1 MWEGRYIRG
10 CRKRH
15 VILLEVLIAF
25 ALVVLC
31 VLPMIYPQVYIF
43 KSEKGFIEAVELDHV
58 VNLLYA
64 DRLQKMYLN
73 EVGWSEIE
81 EEKPVPISDEMLR
94 EIGYKG
100 DFPYKGQYQFSISR
114 RKPPPPEDRL
124 YLVQLNFVFSLKKP
138 LSSKSDGEKTK
149 PEELT
154 YSYLIFIERRPKH
167 VKEGETEEKGDKTDI
182 NDKSKDAKS

>member
-1 MWEGRYIRG
+1 MALRVR
-10 CRKRH
+10 RKRH

-25 ALVVLC
+25 ALVALC
-31 VLPMIYPQVYIF
+31 ILPLIYPQVFIF

-58 VNLLYA
+58 VNLLYS

-73 EVGWSEIE
+73 EIGWAEIE
-81 EEKPVPISDEMLR
+81 GEKPVPITEEMLR

-100 DFPYKGQYQFSISR
+100 EFPYKGQYQFSISK

-124 YLVQLNFVFSLKKP
+124 YLVQMNFAFAPKNSPSGKQD
-138 LSSKSDGEKTK
+138 SEKTK
-149 PEELT
+149 HDELT

-167 VKEGETEEKGDKTDI
+167 VKEGETEEKGDQPAKD
-182 NDKSKDAKS
+182 DKSKDAKP